1 MSTVDIAMATYNGEN
16 FISEQIDSIINQSYQ
31 DWKLYISDDGSSD
44 NTVEIIKTFVSK
56 DKRIELVNT
65 ERQGGVISNFNKS
78 LKYTTADF
86 IMLSDQDDIWPSDR
100 LKLLLNT
107 IQQENNIDEPKLV
120 FSDLT
125 LVNEVGGE
133 IAKSFYKA
141 NNLDPLNNLQGY
153 NLLWNSTVY
162 GCTTIMNRALLNLV
176 LPVPNDAHMHDQWLA
191 MKAHQ
196 YNGLIFL
203 DTPTVMYRQHSSN
216 VVGGINKGMLNKIKD
231 SKNSIKAILLSVKKT
246 KNYMKNHKGLY
257 FSDRSFDSSSD
268 FLKFAKHEILPYVL
282 MQNRKVKSLVFF
294 IGFVLYK

>member
-1 MSTVDIAMATYNGEN
+1 MSTVDIAMATYNGED

-31 DWKLYISDDGSSD
+31 NWKLYISDDGSSD

-78 LKYTTADF
+78 LKYTTAEF
-86 IMLSDQDDIWPSDR
+86 VMLSDQDDIWPSDR

-162 GCTTIMNRALLNLV
+162 GCTTIMNRALLDLV
-176 LPVPNDAHMHDQWLA
+176 LPIPNDAHMHDQWLA

-216 VVGGINKGMLNKIKD
+216 VVGGINKGMLGRMKD
-231 SKNSIKAILLSVKKT
+231 SRRSINNIWNSVKKT
-246 KNYMKNHKGLY
+246 KVYLKDNEGLY
-257 FSDRSFDSSSD
+257 FPNRA
-268 FLKFAKHEILPYVL
+268 FLNHIDYLRFAALEISPELFKNNKKL
-282 MQNRKVKSLVFF
+282 KTLILFLLF
-294 IGFVLYK
+294 IKY